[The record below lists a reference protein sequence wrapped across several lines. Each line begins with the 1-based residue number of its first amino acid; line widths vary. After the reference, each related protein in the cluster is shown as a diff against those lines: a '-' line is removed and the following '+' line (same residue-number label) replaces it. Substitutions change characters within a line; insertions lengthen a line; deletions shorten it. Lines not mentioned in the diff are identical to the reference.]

1 MSAFPTFNLT
11 ITSSKMPTFMVALL
25 GILFSRLIFISTEN
39 NSTVYV
45 SLPLFKWNLNL
56 NLHTRK
62 IANIYVIIWY
72 IYSLSDELNKG
83 VSNTQHKM
91 LPFHKEINAS
101 WKSFFQGILPTFMS
115 LSLVIICNN
124 CTWFIDGNFHH
135 VIVKLNVGKT
145 DI

>member
-1 MSAFPTFNLT
+1 MLASLEIINSFGSWRIDERCIQHYMSAFPTFNLT

-39 NSTVYV
+39 KWTVYV
-45 SLPLFKWNLNL
+45 SLSLFKWNLNL
-56 NLHTRK
+56 NLHTRN

-72 IYSLSDELNKG
+72 IYSPSDELNKG

-101 WKSFFQGILPTFMS
+101 WKSFFFREYCQHLCHY
-115 LSLVIICNN
+115 L
-124 CTWFIDGNFHH
+124 W
-135 VIVKLNVGKT
+135 
-145 DI
+145 